1 MTFRITRAGA
11 KQRSAARRTIRNK
24 IMKTEYLTQTE
35 SAKRSLEQIVAEH
48 PFLRGMSPAH
58 LAILTDAAMLA
69 EFEGGELLF
78 REGDPA
84 NRFYLI
90 REGQVVLES
99 PSGEGSAVPIQ
110 VIGAGDVLGWSWL
123 FPPYSWRFDARTVG
137 PVKAIFFYGTRLR
150 EQCEADHDLGYELMK
165 RMTAVVIQRLQGT
178 REQLL
183 QARTT

>member
-1 MTFRITRAGA
+1 MNTENLIHPA
-11 KQRSAARRTIRNK
+11 SAT
-24 IMKTEYLTQTE
+24 
-35 SAKRSLEQIVAEH
+35 RSLEQIVTEH

-58 LAILTDAAMLA
+58 LAVLMDAAMLA
-69 EFEGGELLF
+69 TFDAGELLF

-99 PSGEGSAVPIQ
+99 PAGESGAVPIQ

-123 FPPYSWRFDARTVG
+123 FPPYSWRFDARTLE

-165 RMTAVVIQRLQGT
+165 RMAAVVIQRLQAT

-183 QARTT
+183 QARIT